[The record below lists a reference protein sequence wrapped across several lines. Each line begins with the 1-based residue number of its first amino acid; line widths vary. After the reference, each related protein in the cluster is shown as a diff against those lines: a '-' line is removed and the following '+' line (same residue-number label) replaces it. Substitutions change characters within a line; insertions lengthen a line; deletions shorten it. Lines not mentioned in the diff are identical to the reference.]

1 MKGEILIKYPNY
13 KGIVSRNVEIQQP
26 AINWNKID
34 FVGVSSG
41 VSFIDNCSK
50 ECSIRRSTNNETL

>member
-1 MKGEILIKYPNY
+1 MIKYPNN
-13 KGIVSRNVEIQQP
+13 KDIVYRNVEIQQP
-26 AINWNKID
+26 TNNWNKID

>member
-1 MKGEILIKYPNY
+1 MIKYPNN
-13 KGIVSRNVEIQQP
+13 KEIVYRNVEIQQP
-26 AINWNKID
+26 TNNWNKID

-50 ECSIRRSTNNETL
+50 EYSFRRSTNIETL